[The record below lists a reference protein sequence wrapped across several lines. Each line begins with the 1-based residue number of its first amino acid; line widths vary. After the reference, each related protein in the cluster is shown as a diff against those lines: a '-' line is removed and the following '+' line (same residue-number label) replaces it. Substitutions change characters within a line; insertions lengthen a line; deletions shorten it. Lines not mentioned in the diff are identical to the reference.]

1 MVMIMLVVVVM
12 VMVMTVMVVMVMVQT
27 LNTPWPWFDNGFPP
41 RTERFPQRGGCRLS
55 RQLPSNE
62 KCIFGAIL
70 QKLPVFHSKI
80 FLPHIGGRRGKFA
93 VHHLRTHVLKGPAHG
108 HLDLPIL
115 RIFQVLRQP
124 KVDDPEVV
132 VVVGVG
138 EHDVEGLE
146 VEVEDP
152 LAVDELD
159 ASHDLADEDLAFPL
173 GQTVVVG
180 GRPGFSKSVQ

>member
-1 MVMIMLVVVVM
+1 M
-12 VMVMTVMVVMVMVQT
+12 
-27 LNTPWPWFDNGFPP
+27 F
-41 RTERFPQRGGCRLS
+41 
-55 RQLPSNE
+55 
-62 KCIFGAIL
+62 FGAIC
-70 QKLPVFHSKI
+70 KNVHSKI
-80 FLPHIGGRRGKFA
+80 FLPHIGGRRGKLA
-93 VHHLRTHVLKGPAHG
+93 VHHLRTHVLKGSAHR

-124 KVDDPEVV
+124 EVDDPEVV

-159 ASHDLADEDLAFPL
+159 ASHDLSDEDLAFPL
-173 GQTVVVG
+173 SQAVVVG